1 VPTITADQISA
12 LYDATVVSSTD
23 GKIGSVGNVYL
34 DDDTQAPSWVTVKT
48 GLFGTSESFVPLAD
62 ATLEGDEI
70 RVSYSKDQV
79 KDAPRLDTDAELSPE
94 EEERLYSHYG
104 VGGASGVQGGS
115 DGGGLLTSG
124 RTAQTTTTAGSAGS
138 GTGESVGST
147 GDFSGTGGYSS
158 GENGGGVGTGTG
170 TTGAATGGTAAG
182 VGTAAAAGTSGT
194 TGEAGTAGTGHDT
207 SGPNTD
213 DAMTRSE
220 EHASFGTQTRESGR
234 ARLRKHVVT
243 ERVTQDVP
251 VSHEEV
257 VVEREPITDAN
268 RGDAYSGGDL
278 TEEEHEVTLHEERP
292 VVEKDV
298 EAVERVRLGTETVTD
313 TERVST
319 DVRREEIEVDGD
331 TTTGTTGTT
340 GTDRR

>member
-1 VPTITADQISA
+1 MPTITADQISA

-104 VGGASGVQGGS
+104 VTGGVQGGS

-124 RTAQTTTTAGSAGS
+124 HTAQSSTTAGSAAS
-138 GTGESVGST
+138 GTDSSVGTT
-147 GDFSGTGGYSS
+147 GDLSGTGGFSS
-158 GENGGGVGTGTG
+158 GENGGGVGTGS
-170 TTGAATGGTAAG
+170 GTAAG
-182 VGTAAAAGTSGT
+182 VGTAAAAGTTGT
-194 TGEAGTAGTGHDT
+194 TGTRGAGHDT

-220 EHASFGTQTRESGR
+220 ERASFGTQTRESGR

-331 TTTGTTGTT
+331 STTGD
-340 GTDRR
+340 DRR